1 MPRFLSTGS
10 LKISCVKI
18 TASSGMSMAPALKS
32 KPFIAANGSMAEDSS
47 DIPTAEAPLKCII
60 SPTITIGRNTHSRK
74 TISFFVFIGFSKFRF
89 SKYKHTNIL
98 IQWQI
103 KTLSKKSSSIYWM
116 LLFLPENTLFSRY
129 SPKDRESKS
138 KNNESR
144 FQSLQSCYSGCFRV

>member
-89 SKYKHTNIL
+89 VEHKSTKIL
-98 IQWQI
+98 IEWQI
-103 KTLSKKSSSIYWM
+103 NTWSKEKGFSASMAASVKSRCTSPNLTALTERMLNVSQFPIDTSISKP
-116 LLFLPENTLFSRY
+116 LLTWRL
-129 SPKDRESKS
+129 
-138 KNNESR
+138 
-144 FQSLQSCYSGCFRV
+144 